1 MDSETSISDEAVERV
16 TAAVKKSA
24 GTATGNEALRREG
37 ELHKKK
43 AQAQRQARKQNARA
57 AVTQDVAQ
65 TREEERE
72 AATRRAELLAQKQAE
87 QEMTEVDHEG
97 HAAEQTVQEL
107 TDQGR
112 AATQMNQ
119 RRKKQAAHR
128 TRSTAQPEA
137 AQRTRSTAQPEKVA
151 RDQQAS
157 NPRQKAHHESG
168 DTGLAYRVIS
178 FGLDVARLPLT
189 VVEKMTGKQNS
200 DWAPA
205 TGFRAIRAGVLQ
217 VAAGLLRNEDLARAG
232 LSEQAAAKNRA
243 RKASDGI
250 GKRHRTDALS
260 AASDQTRA
268 AAARKRA
275 VRKAENVVDI
285 DERIEQSKRT
295 RKSS

>member
-87 QEMTEVDHEG
+87 HGMTEVDQEG
-97 HAAEQTVQEL
+97 HAAEQAVQEL

-119 RRKKQAAHR
+119 RRKKQAA
-128 TRSTAQPEA
+128 
-137 AQRTRSTAQPEKVA
+137 QRTRSTAHREKVT

-217 VAAGLLRNEDLARAG
+217 VAAGLLRNEDLARGG